1 MKYFNPMNWS
11 KGINS
16 VSDAL
21 MLASNF
27 FIYLLSAI
35 IFYCLIVKIII
46 PIASCC
52 LCPMQVF
59 YTRSKK

>member
-1 MKYFNPMNWS
+1 MKYLNPMNWT

-21 MLASNF
+21 MLASDVF
-27 FIYLLSAI
+27 VYLLLLLI
-35 IFYCLIVKIII
+35 LYCLIVKIII

-52 LCPMQVF
+52 LCPAQVF